1 MNMKIKIVRVI
12 TSSILISF
20 LFHDP
25 AYSIPTKW
33 EDAGVSLSTLLNS
46 NWQVIAH
53 STSRVAANSNAGN
66 SFDVKSFTF
75 LLTKGGKFILCNV
88 EGPTP
93 PVANDTGC
101 RRLN

>member
-1 MNMKIKIVRVI
+1 MNIQIKVAFALSISVI
-12 TSSILISF
+12 TSL
-20 LFHDP
+20 LYYTP

-33 EDAGVSLSTLLNS
+33 EDAGVSLSSLLNN

-53 STSRVAANSNAGN
+53 STSRVDANSNAGN

-75 LLTKGGKFILCNV
+75 LLTKNGKYILCNV
-88 EGPTP
+88 ERPTP

-101 RRLN
+101 RKLN